1 MKPRAVL
8 KIVIDIAMIAAL
20 MLLMTYELI
29 GQSNHEWIG
38 MGMFILFL
46 LHHVLNRKWIVS
58 LAKGRWTPFRVWQ
71 TVLVLWVMISMIG
84 SMVSGIILSRTVFI
98 FLTFR
103 SGKSWARTLHM
114 LCAYWGFVGMSLH
127 LGLHWNMMMGM
138 AQRYIGKTLR
148 ISPWLI
154 RLLSLGIA
162 IYGIYAFIQR
172 DIGSY
177 MLLKN
182 EFVFFDFEE
191 PLIFFFRDYIGIM
204 GLFVLLGHYVA
215 KVLTIHQVRF

>member
-8 KIVIDIAMIAAL
+8 KIVIDIAMVVAL
-20 MLLMTYELI
+20 MFLMTYELI

-46 LHHVLNRKWIVS
+46 FHHILNRKWIRN
-58 LAKGRWTPFRVWQ
+58 LAKGRWTSFRIWQ
-71 TVLVLWVMISMIG
+71 TVLVVWIMASMIG
-84 SMVSGIILSRTVFI
+84 SMISGIVLSRTVFA
-98 FLTFR
+98 FLEFR
-103 SGKSWARTLHM
+103 SGQSWARTIHM

-127 LGLHWNMMMGM
+127 LGLHWNMMLGM
-138 AQRYIGKTLR
+138 AQKYSGKVSLIPVWVLKLLAFG
-148 ISPWLI
+148 IS
-154 RLLSLGIA
+154 A
-162 IYGIYAFIQR
+162 YGVYAFIKR

-191 PLIFFFRDYIGIM
+191 PLVFFFADYLAIM
-204 GLFVLLGHYVA
+204 GLFVCLGHYVA
-215 KVLTIHQVRF
+215 KGLNGNKQ